1 MEKKIQIEKIKISAL
16 KAINGI
22 LTIFT
27 ATGAII
33 IMTLHFDENVS
44 FFPILFLFDLYFF
57 YGDKLFLEK
66 VIKIKWSERADNE
79 ATLLKYIV
87 LPMIFIEALVILYYY
102 KYTFPII
109 KEMAE
114 NFMSNH
120 S

>member
-1 MEKKIQIEKIKISAL
+1 MEKKVQIEKIKTSIL
-16 KAINGI
+16 EAIKGI

-27 ATGAII
+27 AIGAII

-57 YGDKLFLEK
+57 FGDKLFLEK

-79 ATLLKYIV
+79 LNLLKYV
-87 LPMIFIEALVILYYY
+87 IFPYILAEALVILYYHEY
-102 KYTFPII
+102 SFPLI

-114 NFMSNH
+114 NFMSNP

>member
-1 MEKKIQIEKIKISAL
+1 MEKKIQIEKIKISIL
-16 KAINGI
+16 KVINIVLTVLTAI
-22 LTIFT
+22 
-27 ATGAII
+27 GAFIV
-33 IMTLHFDENVS
+33 MTLHFDENVS

-79 ATLLKYIV
+79 ATLLKYIA
-87 LPMIFIEALVILYYY
+87 LPIIFIEAFVILYYHE
-102 KYTFPII
+102 YTFPII

-114 NFMSNH
+114 NFMSNQ